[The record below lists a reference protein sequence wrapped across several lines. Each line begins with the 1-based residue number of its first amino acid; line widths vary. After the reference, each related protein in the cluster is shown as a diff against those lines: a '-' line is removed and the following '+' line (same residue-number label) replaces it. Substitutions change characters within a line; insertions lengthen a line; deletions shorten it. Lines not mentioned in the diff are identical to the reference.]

1 MNKLSSHRS
10 TERVLDSLEF
20 VAFGNAIG
28 YTLSEISQ
36 KLDIPKSSIQPILHT
51 LLQRGYLS
59 HDKNTGRYT
68 IGYSTFK
75 LGSSF
80 LGSLNIIDEITKE
93 LERVTSICLETTYC
107 ATLKEGNAF
116 YIAKA
121 DSPEP
126 IRMVARI
133 GHTLPAYSTG
143 VGKALLTDFTLQ
155 ELRKLYPNGL
165 TPLTEHTITDF
176 VELHNQLQ
184 TAKREGFAYEM
195 EESNQYIQCIATPI
209 RKGERIVAAISVAIP
224 TFRYTDEKGELICQ
238 SLFQAKNKLEK
249 LIENTDIDLSSY

>member
-1 MNKLSSHRS
+1 MKQLTSHRS
-10 TERVLDSLEF
+10 TERVLDALEL

-28 YTLSEISQ
+28 YTLSEISN
-36 KLDIPKSSIQPILHT
+36 KLDIPKSSIQPLLHT

-59 HDKNTGRYT
+59 HDENTGRYT
-68 IGYSTFK
+68 IGYSSFQ

-80 LGSLNIIDEITKE
+80 LGGLNIIDEISKE
-93 LERVTSICLETTYC
+93 LERITSICLETTYC

-143 VGKALLTDFTLQ
+143 IGKALLADFTLQ
-155 ELRKLYPNGL
+155 ELRKLYPGGL

-176 VELHNQLQ
+176 TELHHQLQ
-184 TAKREGFAYEM
+184 SAKREGFAYEK
-195 EESNQYIQCIATPI
+195 EESNQYIQCIATPL
-209 RKGERIVAAISVAIP
+209 RKGGRIAAAISVAIP
-224 TFRYTDEKGELICQ
+224 VFRYTDEKGQLICQ
-238 SLFQAKNKLEK
+238 ALSQAKNRLEK
-249 LIENTDIDLSSY
+249 LLENMDIDL